1 LQVAL
6 ELFPSCYNCALRSA
20 VFFTASY
27 DVGGRGCAPPRVEEK
42 EEEVVMTT
50 GPDMMVRYFSLA

>member
-20 VFFTASY
+20 SY
-27 DVGGRGCAPPRVEEK
+27 DVGGRGRAPQRVEEK
-42 EEEVVMTT
+42 EEEEEVVMTT
-50 GPDMMVRYFSLA
+50 GSDMMVRYFSLA

>member
-1 LQVAL
+1 MQEAL
-6 ELFPSCYNCALRSA
+6 ELFKAANCALRSG

-27 DVGGRGCAPPRVEEK
+27 DVGGRGCAPQRVEEK

-50 GPDMMVRYFSLA
+50 EPDMMVRYFSLA